1 MADKN
6 LIVAKTQVSTLQ
18 PNLDTVTTIKAD
30 GSRNFVH
37 PADVRGRFTTLRAL
51 AGIVLIAVYVLLPWI
66 QINGSP
72 AVFFDF
78 SHRQLHLF
86 GLMFLAQDFWLGFF
100 LITGLGFTLFYVT
113 ALWGRIWCGW
123 ACPQTVFIEQ
133 IFRRIERLIEGDATA
148 RRKLDKSPWTPEKIA
163 RRGSK
168 LFIFFL
174 LAFIV
179 AHVFISYFVSI
190 RVLYRIM
197 LESPLENWSLFL
209 FVFAM
214 TAALLFDFAWF
225 REQFCI
231 VMCPY
236 GRLQSVLIDDDSV
249 VIGYD
254 KTRGEPRGKLKE
266 AGAGDCIDCH
276 RCVAVCPTG
285 IDIRQGLQ
293 IECIGCSNC
302 VDACDTIMQKIGRP
316 TGLIRYDSTHGF
328 AGQKTRI
335 IRPRIIL
342 YTGLLLLGAT
352 VMSLSLTT
360 VKPATVTMIRMTGSP
375 YYLMDEGVRNQYLL
389 RIFNKQTHP
398 MEFKLR
404 VTKGPTG
411 LKTNG
416 IDKPIEVAP
425 LGEQK
430 VMLVAVM
437 PKGKY
442 TAPFKFELETSSEKF
457 TNTQTIPFLG
467 PNSPR

>member
-1 MADKN
+1 MNEHGWYTDEKS
-6 LIVAKTQVSTLQ
+6 VLQ
-18 PNLDTVTTIKAD
+18 PNLDSVTTINED

-37 PADVRGRFTTLRAL
+37 PSDVRGRFTLLRTLS
-51 AGIVLIAVYVLLPWI
+51 GIVLIAVYILLPWI
-66 QINGSP
+66 PVNGYP
-72 AVFFDF
+72 AVFFDIE
-78 SHRQLHLF
+78 HRQLHLF
-86 GLMFLAQDFWLGFF
+86 GLTFLSQDFWLAFF
-100 LITGLGFTLFYVT
+100 LITGLGFTLFFVT

-133 IFRRIERLIEGDATA
+133 VFRRIERLLEGDAQN
-148 RRKLDKSPWTPEKIA
+148 RRKLDRSPWTPEKFT
-163 RRGSK
+163 RRGTK
-168 LFIFFL
+168 LFIFSL
-174 LAFIV
+174 IAFVI
-179 AHVFISYFVSI
+179 AHIFISYFVSI
-190 RVLYRIM
+190 RGLYRIM

-214 TAALLFDFAWF
+214 SGALLFDFAWF

-236 GRLQSVLIDDDSV
+236 GRLQSVLIDNDSV
-249 VIGYD
+249 IIGYD
-254 KTRGEPRGKLKE
+254 KKRGEPRGKTTTQ
-266 AGAGDCIDCH
+266 GVGDCIDCN

-302 VDACDTIMQKIGRP
+302 VDACDEVMGKLGRP
-316 TGLIRYDSTHGF
+316 RGLVRYDSTNGF
-328 AGQKTRI
+328 AGNRTRI

-342 YTGLLLLGAT
+342 YTLLLALGAS

-360 VKPATVTMIRMTGSP
+360 FKPAAVTMVRMTGSP

-398 MEFKLR
+398 MTFALR
-404 VTKGPTG
+404 VSKGPAN
-411 LKTNG
+411 LKTTG
-416 IDKPIEVAP
+416 MDQPITVASMGEV
-425 LGEQK
+425 K

-442 TAPFKFELETSSEKF
+442 AGPFQFEVETVADKF

-467 PNSPR
+467 PSSPQ